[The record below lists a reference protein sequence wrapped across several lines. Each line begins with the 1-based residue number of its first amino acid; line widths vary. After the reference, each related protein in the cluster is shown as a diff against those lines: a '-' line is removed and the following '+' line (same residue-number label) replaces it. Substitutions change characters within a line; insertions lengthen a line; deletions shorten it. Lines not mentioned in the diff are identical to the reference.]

1 MRPVPLQPDCQHH
14 KSKWKKAGGRG
25 DSIASHQTLAAHLLA
40 SPHPAVCTHL
50 CNTSL
55 GGWRIDGEACDS
67 GVSVPTVCFWVWN
80 RMPA

>member
-1 MRPVPLQPDCQHH
+1 
-14 KSKWKKAGGRG
+14 
-25 DSIASHQTLAAHLLA
+25 LLA